1 MQLVIE
7 VKILYDIGTKIFED
21 IGVFEEIIL
30 TKISSN
36 KLKIEQVF
44 ITKIEEVLWTT
55 RKILACYLT
64 LMKNFLEI
72 LIMAKKK
79 IGDNG

>member
-1 MQLVIE
+1 MQFVIE
-7 VKILYDIGTKIFED
+7 VKILIDIGTKIFED

-44 ITKIEEVLWTT
+44 ITKIEEVL
-55 RKILACYLT
+55 
-64 LMKNFLEI
+64 
-72 LIMAKKK
+72 
-79 IGDNG
+79 